1 MSDFLEEVSRDY
13 DFIIID
19 TPPINIVSDAL
30 PIIRESDGV
39 ILIVRYNAS
48 THPEVERA
56 ITSLE
61 FIDAKILGFVVN
73 FVDTRANGKYKYGN
87 YGKYG
92 KYSRGGYGGYTGRPG
107 GYQQQT
113 GGYRTSTGGRYTA
126 DEQRNSFFVSLLV
139 LSSAVIKA
147 DGQVSQSELNCVR
160 EFIRRNFGDSAVNEA
175 MTMLDGFNRQQVNI
189 YSVGPQI
196 ADNMNYSQRLQLFH
210 YLVQIATADGN
221 FSKSEKSVLEAI
233 GAVIRLQNSDI
244 NSVIAMFYRENDESA
259 YAVLGISP
267 NATDDEVKTAYRRM
281 AMKNHPDKVASL
293 GPEVQKAAE
302 EKFRQIQDA
311 YETIKRQRGMS

>member
-1 MSDFLEEVSRDY
+1 MGSAKWIVGFLGWVSGGPIGALLGY
-13 DFIIID
+13 FIGSAVDKFID
-19 TPPINIVSDAL
+19 VARQL
-30 PIIRESDGV
+30 PGGSDG
-39 ILIVRYNAS
+39 
-48 THPEVERA
+48 
-56 ITSLE
+56 
-61 FIDAKILGFVVN
+61 
-73 FVDTRANGKYKYGN
+73 YGTGG
-87 YGKYG
+87 YGGGYG
-92 KYSRGGYGGYTGRPG
+92 SSRSGSGYGGYTGQAG
-107 GYQQQT
+107 GYGQST
-113 GGYRTSTGGRYTA
+113 SRTSTSGRGYSTT
-126 DEQRNSFFVSLLV
+126 EQRNSFFVSLLV

-160 EFIRRNFGDSAVNEA
+160 EFIRRNFGESAVDEA
-175 MTMLDGFNRQQVNI
+175 MRMLDSFNRQQVNI
-189 YSVGPQI
+189 YSVGDQI
-196 ADNMNYSQRLQLFH
+196 ASNMNSSQRLQLFH

-233 GAVIRLQNSDI
+233 GAVIRLSNSDI
-244 NSVIAMFYRENDESA
+244 NSIIAMFYRENDESA

-267 NATDDEVKTAYRRM
+267 SATDDEVKSAYRRM

>member
-1 MSDFLEEVSRDY
+1 MGSAKWIVGFLGWVSGGPIGALLGYFIGSAVDRFIEVSRQ
-13 DFIIID
+13 
-19 TPPINIVSDAL
+19 L
-30 PIIRESDGV
+30 PGSG
-39 ILIVRYNAS
+39 A
-48 THPEVERA
+48 
-56 ITSLE
+56 
-61 FIDAKILGFVVN
+61 G
-73 FVDTRANGKYKYGN
+73 GYGSA
-87 YGKYG
+87 GRSG
-92 KYSRGGYGGYTGRPG
+92 TGSGYGGYTG
-107 GYQQQT
+107 QT
-113 GGYRTSTGGRYTA
+113 GGYGQSGGTYRQTTGSRGYTA

-147 DGQVSQSELNCVR
+147 DGKVDQSELNCVR
-160 EFIRRNFGDSAVNEA
+160 DFIRRNFGDSVVDEA
-175 MTMLDGFNRQQVNI
+175 MRMLDSFNRQQVNI
-189 YSVGPQI
+189 YSVGDQI
-196 ADNMNYSQRLQLFH
+196 ASNMNYSQRLQLFH

-267 NATDDEVKTAYRRM
+267 NATDDEVKSAYRRM
-281 AMKNHPDKVASL
+281 AMKNHPDKVATL

-311 YETIKRQRGMS
+311 YEIIKRQRGMS